1 MIGKS
6 VSFDFICMFKKD
18 LVHVNISM
26 NWSPQ
31 DGLVTVLAGMRD
43 FCLVLQEV
51 SSMNR
56 KRS

>member
-1 MIGKS
+1 
-6 VSFDFICMFKKD
+6 MFKKD